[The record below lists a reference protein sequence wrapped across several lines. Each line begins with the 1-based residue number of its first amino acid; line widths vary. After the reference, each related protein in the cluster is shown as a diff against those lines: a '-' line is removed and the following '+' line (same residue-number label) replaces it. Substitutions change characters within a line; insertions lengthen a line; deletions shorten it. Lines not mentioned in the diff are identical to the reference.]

1 MSLTA
6 RVAFLLLVAASFG
19 AFFVAQRL
27 KTEKPVIA
35 KFKRDRFFSPN
46 GDGRKDEARIRFT
59 VREADDVTVVV
70 VDQGNAPVK
79 QLVEGLDAE
88 PGRRLE
94 LAWDGT
100 TDAGGRAPDG
110 LYRARIDLTRQGRS
124 VIPQLG
130 FRLDTQ
136 APEPAVIRT
145 DPPIV
150 APGRPVTV
158 RYRGA
163 GPRAV
168 PRFQVLDTDADPP
181 RPVAAFRGDRDQREA
196 IWDGNLASGKP
207 APTGAY
213 LVAVGVRDRAGNLG
227 WGPRLP
233 PQPGTVEGRPGVTVR
248 DLAIQPPVRAV
259 QAGRF
264 VTFRVDAR
272 RRPWHWQIRRI
283 GEPRPR
289 KRSNRPKTTTSLTVR
304 APGGVSGVYL
314 FEVRAGRHRAAVPFA
329 VQSADRAPLQVVLPV
344 VSWLG
349 TVPLDD
355 PADGDGIPNTLLTGQ
370 PVPVPR
376 ALTGLPRGFADHV
389 APLLVALDR
398 ARVRYDITTDLALA
412 RSRGP
417 RSTRAGLLFV
427 APSRWVPRSLARRL
441 REYVAA
447 GGRVGLVGTGGLRA
461 GVQIADGRLLRPTA
475 AGPAD
480 AFGQRLADV
489 RSIEEAGNE
498 GAPILTL
505 TDDPPQLPLFTGF
518 DGELDH
524 DFTHAEELVE
534 AGRGELV
541 AGLGATVSEAQIQ
554 AAEAAGEL
562 VPEQHPALTA
572 VKLGD
577 GYVLRTGF
585 AGWVPALE
593 AGDPEVAQLTR
604 NLADLLRRVNPR
616 PRSVGG

>member
-27 KTEKPVIA
+27 KTESPVIA
-35 KFKRDRFFSPN
+35 KFKRDRFFSPD
-46 GDGRKDEARIRFT
+46 GDGRKDRAAIRFT
-59 VREADDVTVVV
+59 VREADDVTVIV
-70 VDQGNAPVK
+70 VDEADAPVK
-79 QLVEGLDAE
+79 RLVSALPAR
-88 PGRRLE
+88 PGRRIE
-94 LAWDGT
+94 VAWDGR

-110 LYRARIDLTRQGRS
+110 LYRARIDLRRQGRS

-136 APEPAVIRT
+136 APAPAVIRT

-150 APGRPVTV
+150 APGRPVSV
-158 RYRGA
+158 RIRGA

-168 PRFQVLDTDADPP
+168 PRFRVLETSADPP
-181 RPVAAFRGDRDQREA
+181 RTVATFRGRRDARDA
-196 IWDGNLASGKP
+196 VWDGNLDDGTP
-207 APTGAY
+207 APPGAY
-213 LVAVGVRDRAGNLG
+213 LIAVGVRDRAGNLG

-248 DLAIQPPVRAV
+248 NLAVQPPVRAV
-259 QAGRF
+259 RAGRF

-272 RRPWHWQIRRI
+272 RRPWQWQIRRI

-289 KRSNRPKTTTSLTVR
+289 KRSRRARTTTSLTVR
-304 APGGVSGVYL
+304 APAGVSGVYL

-329 VQSADRAPLQVVLPV
+329 VQSSERQPLQVVLPV

-349 TVPLDD
+349 TVARDD
-355 PADGDGIPNTLLTGQ
+355 PSDGDGIPNTLPTGQ

-376 ALTGLPRGFADHV
+376 AFSGLPRGFADHV

-412 RSRGP
+412 RSGGP
-417 RSTRAGLLFV
+417 RSTREGLLFA
-427 APSRWVPRSLARRL
+427 APSRWITRPLARRL

-461 GVQIADGRLLRPTA
+461 GVQLAEGRLLRPTA
-475 AGPAD
+475 TGPAD
-480 AFGQRLADV
+480 AFGQRLAEV
-489 RSIEEAGNE
+489 RRLAAAGSE
-498 GAPILTL
+498 GVSLLTL
-505 TDDPPQLPLFTGF
+505 IDDPPQLPLFTGF

-524 DFTHAEELVE
+524 DFSHGEELVS
-534 AGRGELV
+534 AGRGEVV
-541 AGLGATVSEAQIQ
+541 AGIGKVVGEEEMQ
-554 AAEAAGEL
+554 AAEAAGRP
-562 VPEQHPALTA
+562 VPEQRPVLTA
-572 VKLGD
+572 VALGD

-585 AGWVPALE
+585 SGWVPALE

-604 NLADLLRRVNPR
+604 NLVDLLRRVNPR